1 MSVARAGS
9 IKDLENTTRFRSL
22 SYYRN
27 LCLAFNVGIPLVLAI
42 LVMALHVEPVT
53 IQNTPTFLGYHVHFA
68 FDRWQT
74 YFWLG
79 IFAIGSIW
87 YINDQA
93 HKQISMPNVTEI
105 FPNDYSNGCQ
115 FGCCDAK
122 TIVAMT
128 TQLAAKMEIPN
139 IAKILVADTPDANA
153 YTARI
158 FGVGN
163 IVVLYRN
170 LLEIVPQPC
179 VEAIIAHELGHV
191 RSDDSFHRQLANFPK
206 QFLFALGCVL
216 AWKVSGG
223 LLLFTDPWDLSLKIF
238 FISLVVAGMSF
249 AIGLVQLFDNLAS
262 RQMEYIA
269 DAYASWACG
278 MEPMF
283 NSLLLLGERGEAVL
297 ALRLHLDGHPV
308 LGAASLDE
316 SSLFLM
322 LERVSRIK
330 LDEEFAGKIARLLYI
345 ETQFCRLRDR
355 LLLPL
360 NDQQVFD
367 FAKEADAAWVNKQ
380 IEANQAMEQERAT
393 ETPAQREIREKTEA
407 ENIRKW
413 EEAEKLLVK
422 WRSYDTD
429 SSGHLDRNECAAFI
443 AELKADEKRLLFRQ
457 FSGQSADQQSHPTI
471 RQRLLCIYSS
481 FSDA

>member
-1 MSVARAGS
+1 
-9 IKDLENTTRFRSL
+9 
-22 SYYRN
+22 
-27 LCLAFNVGIPLVLAI
+27 
-42 LVMALHVEPVT
+42 
-53 IQNTPTFLGYHVHFA
+53 
-68 FDRWQT
+68 
-74 YFWLG
+74 
-79 IFAIGSIW
+79 
-87 YINDQA
+87 
-93 HKQISMPNVTEI
+93 
-105 FPNDYSNGCQ
+105 
-115 FGCCDAK
+115 
-122 TIVAMT
+122 
-128 TQLAAKMEIPN
+128 
-139 IAKILVADTPDANA
+139 
-153 YTARI
+153 
-158 FGVGN
+158 
-163 IVVLYRN
+163 
-170 LLEIVPQPC
+170 
-179 VEAIIAHELGHV
+179 
-191 RSDDSFHRQLANFPK
+191 
-206 QFLFALGCVL
+206 
-216 AWKVSGG
+216 
-223 LLLFTDPWDLSLKIF
+223 
-238 FISLVVAGMSF
+238 
-249 AIGLVQLFDNLAS
+249 
-262 RQMEYIA
+262 MEYIA

-367 FAKEADAAWVNKQ
+367 FAKEADAAWVNRQ

-443 AELKADEKRLLFRQ
+443 AELKSDEKRLLFRQ
-457 FSGQSADQQSHPTI
+457 FSGQSADQQSHPTM